1 MDESKCFAGKRWS
14 DVEVL
19 LDCKRVVSLLSP
31 KAIFNLAWGNAP
43 GIGVRFP
50 GAMPLAMVIMA
61 VGQSDFSRGDAP
73 GYGDYGRWPIGVPV
87 TCGQSDFRTTLSSF
101 CVVCLRVAMVSCTL
115 GI

>member
-1 MDESKCFAGKRWS
+1 MYESKCFAGKRWS

-19 LDCKRVVSLLSP
+19 LDCKRVGSLLSP
-31 KAIFNLAWGNAP
+31 KAIFILAWGNAP
-43 GIGVRFP
+43 GIGIRFP
-50 GAMPLAMVIMA
+50 GAMPLAIVIMA
-61 VGQSDFSRGDAP
+61 VGQSDFSRGYD
-73 GYGDYGRWPIGVPV
+73 DYGRWPIGVPV